1 MMVWAGFE
9 FHKLGVTSES
19 LWNRDIV
26 ISHSSGCFQIKKLS
40 SWWGGVRDWKS
51 SSSNSSRSCHRGE
64 LERVGRLSRCL

>member
-9 FHKLGVTSES
+9 FLKLGVTSES

-40 SWWGGVRDWKS
+40 SWWGGGAGVGGNGLCQAPGRWLLVGGGVRQAAAA
-51 SSSNSSRSCHRGE
+51 
-64 LERVGRLSRCL
+64 

>member
-9 FHKLGVTSES
+9 FLKLGVTSES

-40 SWWGGVRDWKS
+40 SWWGGGGGWWQWFVS
-51 SSSNSSRSCHRGE
+51 GSRTVAFGGERG
-64 LERVGRLSRCL
+64 